1 MKSNIKKAILLVV
14 AATFLLGSTL
24 YAEHGYSGKKGI
36 EYYGKEDKLESLRGE
51 LGITPEQEAKLSE
64 QRKEFKAKN
73 KKLMEGL
80 RSKRKELKEELEK
93 QHMNRA
99 RVNKIV
105 KDIKNLTGEKLQ
117 NRVDKIV
124 SMKNIFTPEQ
134 FEKLQDMMERKR
146 HARMRSN
153 RGKRQFRSQ

>member
-1 MKSNIKKAILLVV
+1 MKSNIKKAILLMV
-14 AATFLLGSTL
+14 AATFLLSSTL
-24 YAEHGYSGKKGI
+24 YAEHGYSDKKGI
-36 EYYGKEDKLESLRGE
+36 ECNSEGDKFESLREE
-51 LGITPEQEAKLSE
+51 LGITPEQKARLSE

-73 KKLMEGL
+73 KKLVKEL
-80 RSKRKELKEELEK
+80 RSKRKELKAELEK

-99 RVNKIV
+99 RVNRIV

-134 FEKLQDMMERKR
+134 FEKLKNKMEKH
-146 HARMRSN
+146 HAHMRSN
-153 RGKRQFRSQ
+153 RGKR